1 MSATDLIPS
10 LGCSIDYVSEQAYLV
25 SLGVRP
31 MALVSHI
38 DVDEEKMTDALHQL
52 RFRACGYS
60 NVISFVIPSMNNR
73 PRAVAHVGYTT
84 KRWAVDLLK
93 WAVDNAPER
102 YADYVIGL
110 LLGYSPGAI
119 EEYEMRMF
127 ANDLTTPP
135 TSSCRSDDNT
145 G

>member
-10 LGCSIDYVSEQAYLV
+10 LGRSIDYVSEQAYLV

-31 MALVSHI
+31 MALVRETNVNQE
-38 DVDEEKMTDALHQL
+38 DADAALHGLQNA
-52 RFRACGYS
+52 ACGYS
-60 NVISFVIPSMNNR
+60 NVISFVIPWENNPYGR
-73 PRAVAHVGYTT
+73 CVLQGYTT
-84 KRWAVDLLK
+84 KRWIVDLLK
-93 WAVDNAPER
+93 WTMANAPER

-127 ANDLTTPP
+127 ANELTTPP
-135 TSSCRSDDNT
+135 TSMEHLGDNT